1 MHGAECIRTRH
12 TSGVC
17 RWREAAL
24 TLLLGAAA
32 LPLLTSMAASDGLA
46 STDAQIAFQNLN
58 SSQLISKTENLC
70 KRSTKKLQHFPGRS
84 LLSSLP
90 PRDVFFS
97 FALFFKFTNS
107 PFALILYFH
116 FFLASKPPEEMRSLI
131 KIILSN

>member
-1 MHGAECIRTRH
+1 
-12 TSGVC
+12 VC
-17 RWREAAL
+17 RRTEAAL

-70 KRSTKKLQHFPGRS
+70 KRSTRKLQHFPGR
-84 LLSSLP
+84 SLP

-97 FALFFKFTNS
+97 FALFFKFTNN

>member
-1 MHGAECIRTRH
+1 MHGAEYIRTRH

-32 LPLLTSMAASDGLA
+32 LPLLTSMATSDGLA